1 MNKKEQGKIL
11 ILGLGN
17 VLLGDEGIGVKLIQE
32 LDKESLPENV
42 DLLDGGTGG
51 FYILSVL
58 EAYDT
63 IIMID
68 ATIDEAKPGTI
79 NVLEPKY
86 ASDFPRALSSH
97 DIGLKDLIESAILLG
112 HLPKIYL
119 ITVTISQDQDIRLKL
134 SPYIENAIPKVK
146 NKVLEMLQIVSRK

>member
-1 MNKKEQGKIL
+1 MNHESGKEKIL

-17 VLLGDEGIGVKLIQE
+17 ILLGDEGIGVKVVQGLE
-32 LDKESLPENV
+32 KEDLPDHI

-58 EAYDT
+58 EQYKT

-68 ATIDEAKPGTI
+68 ATIDENPPGTLAL
-79 NVLEPKY
+79 VEPEF
-86 ASDFPRALSSH
+86 ASDFPKVLSSH
-97 DIGLKDLIESAILLG
+97 DIGLRDLIESAALLE

-119 ITVTISQDQDIRLKL
+119 ITISIHPDQDINMEL
-134 SPYIENAIPKVK
+134 SPEIKDTIP
-146 NKVLEMLQIVSRK
+146 NITGMIRSIIAELA